1 MMCVGGVGGGLSR
14 RRPSGV
20 WEASAA
26 SPAHSGGGN
35 IYSGVQHA
43 RLRGCVVARAV
54 FGGHAVLGVALT
66 AAVLGVALTAGVL
79 QVSPVLVAQK
89 VCSGVFPG
97 VTTAGKGSPYPAL

>member
-1 MMCVGGVGGGLSR
+1 M
-14 RRPSGV
+14 
-20 WEASAA
+20 
-26 SPAHSGGGN
+26 
-35 IYSGVQHA
+35 
-43 RLRGCVVARAV
+43 
-54 FGGHAVLGVALT
+54 GVALT